1 MNKIKDQFQQRNVNT
16 LTPTLIILSILMM
29 KMSLAKYVGK
39 ATSVQEK
46 KKKYCG
52 KCQKMRKLGKMI
64 TCKMHYKQEQNE
76 VSQTKGPLSCNMSWK
91 ELGVTFVE

>member
-39 ATSVQEK
+39 ATSVQDK
-46 KKKYCG
+46 KKSIVG
-52 KCQKMRKLGKMI
+52 NARK
-64 TCKMHYKQEQNE
+64 
-76 VSQTKGPLSCNMSWK
+76 
-91 ELGVTFVE
+91 

>member
-39 ATSVQEK
+39 ATSVQDK
-46 KKKYCG
+46 KKKVLWE
-52 KCQKMRKLGKMI
+52 MPENEEVR
-64 TCKMHYKQEQNE
+64 QNDH
-76 VSQTKGPLSCNMSWK
+76 M
-91 ELGVTFVE
+91 

>member
-39 ATSVQEK
+39 ATSVQDK
-46 KKKYCG
+46 KKKSIVG
-52 KCQKMRKLGKMI
+52 NARK
-64 TCKMHYKQEQNE
+64 
-76 VSQTKGPLSCNMSWK
+76 
-91 ELGVTFVE
+91 